1 MMTMMMMM
9 MMMMM
14 MIMMMIMTTMM
25 MMMMMMMTAHHIYDL
40 LERHAEGEVY
50 CLAIIEDRS
59 LEAVVAGLHDHVVQQ
74 IPLLWPALASSC
86 RAKVQV
92 QV

>member
-1 MMTMMMMM
+1 MMMTMMMM

-50 CLAIIEDRS
+50 CLAVIEDRS
-59 LEAVVAGLHDHVVQQ
+59 LLWVY
-74 IPLLWPALASSC
+74 LLRPCFMYTFVFHFDSNPILF
-86 RAKVQV
+86 
-92 QV
+92 